1 MRRFLP
7 LLLLAAVA
15 CSAGPQ
21 APTVNG
27 SDLVCV
33 ESFCA
38 GYPDG
43 WSFATG
49 TDFISFQIDDADLID
64 VVANAAN
71 FDPQGVVE
79 AVGGT
84 WPAPTREVSEAFWQ
98 LLAEGSGASLD
109 EIVVLDDG
117 SVRSRGGFDGGV
129 LWHRMIIN
137 ADGSGV
143 GIEMRAPN
151 DSWEPHADVFLD
163 GLVVQP

>member
-1 MRRFLP
+1 MWRSLP
-7 LLLLAAVA
+7 FLLLVAVA

-21 APTVNG
+21 APTVSG
-27 SDLVCV
+27 SELVCV
-33 ESFCA
+33 EGLCA
-38 GYPDG
+38 SYPNG
-43 WSFATG
+43 WAVATG
-49 TDFISFQIDDADLID
+49 SDFVAFQIDDADLVD
-64 VVANAAN
+64 VVANAAR

-79 AVGGT
+79 AVGGS
-84 WPAPTREVSEAFWQ
+84 WPAPPREVAEAFWQ
-98 LLAEGSGASLD
+98 LLADGSGASLD
-109 EIVVLDDG
+109 ELVVLDDG

-151 DSWEPHADVFLD
+151 SSWEPHADVFLN

>member
-1 MRRFLP
+1 MLV
-7 LLLLAAVA
+7 AVA
-15 CSAGPQ
+15 CSSGPQ
-21 APTVNG
+21 APSVNG

-38 GYPDG
+38 SYPNG

-49 TDFISFQIDDADLID
+49 SDFVAFQIDDVDLVN
-64 VVANAAN
+64 VVANAAG

-84 WPAPTREVSEAFWQ
+84 WPAPTRQVSEAFWQ
-98 LLAEGSGASLD
+98 LLADGSGASLD

-137 ADGSGV
+137 PDGSGI

-151 DSWEPHADVFLD
+151 SSWEPHADVFLN